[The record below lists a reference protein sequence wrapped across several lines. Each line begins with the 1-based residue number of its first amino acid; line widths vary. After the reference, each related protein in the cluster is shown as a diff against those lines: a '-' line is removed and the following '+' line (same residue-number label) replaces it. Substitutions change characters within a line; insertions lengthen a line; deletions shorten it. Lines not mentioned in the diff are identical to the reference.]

1 MKNLI
6 AKTCLLL
13 TACCI
18 LLTTA
23 QAQLSTPSWS
33 VKFETSK
40 AFIENKGQF
49 EQRLKSVNSKILYA
63 VDNGS
68 VQIYFTQK
76 GLTYKF
82 DRKEKNKN
90 RRDGDET
97 QPRIFFESDLVNMV
111 WEGANPTAE
120 LVAEELNP
128 DYYTYEMKK
137 NEKEYY
143 DIQRI
148 RGYKKL
154 VYKNLYPNI
163 DVEYVFHPQDGIK
176 YALILHPGADI
187 SQVKMKYADGEK
199 LTFTNAGEIFIDT
212 KFGDMVDHAPQT
224 FYADNNVAI
233 SSRFIRNGNTV
244 SFELENYDNTKTV
257 IVDPWV
263 QTPAFGNSNGM
274 WEVDVD
280 GAGNVYAI
288 GGDMPMQLRKFDPTT
303 GATIWTYNT
312 TYDTA
317 TYWLGTMATDLA
329 GNTYVTSGSSATI
342 RKVSTGGGLTWSAS
356 GSGLDEYWCI
366 AFNCDQSK
374 LIVGGTR
381 LAPGFDPTNVG
392 GGILVDGNGMIFD
405 INTSNGSVTNSAAV
419 TDMRGNTFLGLPI
432 SDVEEVRSITSSKNA
447 RYYYLTLD
455 TIGAIDDNLSVC
467 PNGSEIIFEDN
478 HNFAFGYK
486 SENYRPNNGNSGI
499 KAIKANANFV
509 YTHNGSTVQKRSLIN
524 GAILGSATIP
534 GGINISTSF
543 FGTTY
548 NQPGCNGLDIDASG
562 NVYVGSGN
570 GVYKYDANLTQLSSS
585 ATSFAVY
592 DVAVSTNGNV
602 LVCGATGDQNS
613 TSRTG
618 YVQSFSMSAAAPITL
633 ECCDA
638 NICSAGP
645 FCTSDP
651 TVTLT
656 PSGQSGTWSG
666 SGISGNGVFNPA
678 TAGVGVHTITNTL
691 GCGNG
696 AIEIE
701 VINCVALQICLEA
714 NGALTATNGT
724 GPFTWENT
732 TQIQDCSACLPAVP
746 PFIPACSQ
754 PTGCAVMVSGFAAF
768 GGTAA
773 TTSAAPAAYPVRV
786 TDAHGNTLTINSSG
800 SLSNCSQTCTLTLS
814 TSNTPATCGNANGGA
829 SVSITAGTGPY
840 TYSWSPG
847 GATSASISNVAGG
860 NYTVTVT
867 SQGGSC
873 TETASVTVSE
883 SGGITLSSSS
893 TQATCGNANGGA
905 SVSITAGT
913 GPFTYSWSPGGATT
927 SSISNVA
934 AGDYTVT
941 VNGANSC
948 TSTATVTVSST
959 NAITLSNSSTNT
971 TCGNSNGTAAT
982 NITAGTGP
990 YTYLWSPGGATT
1002 ASVSN
1007 LASGNYSVTVSGA
1020 GGCTATGSVNI
1031 GSSTAVSLS
1040 TSATNANCNQNNGSA
1055 TVTASGGSG
1064 SYTYLWTPGNATSAT
1079 AGSLATGNYSVTVN
1093 DGQGC
1098 TATATVLVPQN
1109 TSLTGSAATTE
1120 VTCGQTNNGTIDLSV
1135 SGGSPN
1141 YTYSW
1146 SPGGATTQD
1155 LSGLTAGDYTVTVT
1169 DNSGCQFINT
1179 FTVASENTMVVD
1191 GIAQHETCKGYH
1203 DGTIDLTVTGASGNV
1218 TYLWTPGNAT
1228 TQDLSGLGEGN
1239 YTVTVTDAGNG
1250 CSTTLSYNIQA
1261 GYNFPVTI
1269 TQSGDTLTATTSPNY
1284 QWYHNGVLVPG
1295 AISQTF
1301 VLTEGGYFYCIVG
1314 SQNCEFTS
1322 NTIET
1327 SCICSNGIEDNS
1339 FFQGISVF
1347 PNPANEELNVVIT
1360 LTSVEAAS
1368 ATLIDMTGRRIWL
1381 KNEKDKANNFAW
1393 QIPVADI
1400 AAGNYFVQINVGGQT
1415 KNVKVLVKD

>member
-1 MKNLI
+1 MNKNLI
-6 AKTCLLL
+6 TLFLASCFLFLGSAK
-13 TACCI
+13 
-18 LLTTA
+18 
-23 QAQLSTPSWS
+23 AQLSSPTWS

-49 EQRLKSVNSKILYA
+49 EQRLKSVDSKILYA

-82 DRKEKNKN
+82 DRKEKNKD
-90 RRDGDET
+90 RRDGEEDK
-97 QPRIFFESDLVNMV
+97 PRIFFESDLVNMV
-111 WEGANPTAE
+111 WEGANPNVE

-143 DIQRI
+143 DITRI

-176 YALILHPGADI
+176 YALILHPGADV

-224 FYADNNVAI
+224 FYADNNNAI
-233 SSRFIRNGNTV
+233 TSRFIRNGNTV
-244 SFELENYDNTKTV
+244 SFELGNYDNTKTV

-280 GAGNVYAI
+280 GSGNVYAI

-303 GATIWTYNT
+303 GATVWTYNT

-317 TYWLGTMATDLA
+317 NYWLGTMATDLA
-329 GNTYVTSGSSATI
+329 GNTYVTSGSTANI
-342 RKVSTGGGLTWSAS
+342 RKVSASGGLTWNAA
-356 GSGLDEYWCI
+356 GGGLDEYWCI
-366 AFNCDQSK
+366 AFNCDQTK

-381 LAPGFDPTNVG
+381 LGLFPPAGS
-392 GGILVDGNGMIFD
+392 NGMIFD
-405 INTSNGSVTNSAAV
+405 INTNNGSVTSSQAV
-419 TDMRGNTFLGLPI
+419 GSNRPSIFINDI
-432 SDVEEVRSITSSKNA
+432 SEVRSITSSKNA

-455 TIGAIDDNLSVC
+455 TLGAIDQNLSAC
-467 PNGSEIIFEDN
+467 PNGAIIFERN
-478 HNFAFGYK
+478 HTYAFGYK

-499 KAIKANANFV
+499 KAVKANANFV
-509 YTHNGSTVQKRSLIN
+509 YTHNGAKVEKRSLTN
-524 GAILGSATIP
+524 GAILATANIP
-534 GGINISTSF
+534 GGISTPST
-543 FGTTY
+543 FGGFTF

-570 GVYKYDANLTQLSSS
+570 GVVKYDANLTQLSSS
-585 ATSFAVY
+585 ATSFAVF

-618 YVQSFSMSAAAPITL
+618 YVQSFAMSAAAPITL

-645 FCTSDP
+645 FCASDGA
-651 TVTLT
+651 VTLT
-656 PSGQSGTWSG
+656 PAATSGTWSG
-666 SGISGNGVFNPA
+666 PGISGNGIFNPA
-678 TAGVGVHTITNTL
+678 TAGVGTHTITNTL
-691 GCGNG
+691 GCGSG
-696 AIEIE
+696 SIEITVSE
-701 VINCVALQICLEA
+701 CQALTICLEA

-724 GPFTWENT
+724 GPYTWEDT
-732 TQIQDCSACLPAVP
+732 QQIQDCSGCIL
-746 PFIPACSQ
+746 ACSF
-754 PTGCAVMVSGFAAF
+754 PPGCATTTSGFGTF

-773 TTSAAPAAYPVRV
+773 TTSTAPAAYPVRV
-786 TDAHGNTLTINSSG
+786 TDAHGNTLTVNSSG

-814 TSNTPATCGNANGGA
+814 TSTNPATCGNASGSA
-829 SVSITAGTGPY
+829 TVTITAGTGPY

-847 GATSASISNVAGG
+847 GATTASISNVAGG

-873 TETASVTVSE
+873 TQTANVTVAE

-893 TQATCGNANGGA
+893 TQATCGNSNGSA
-905 SVSITAGT
+905 TVSITAGT
-913 GPFTYSWSPGGATT
+913 GPFTYSWSPSGGTNATA
-927 SSISNVA
+927 SNLA
-934 AGDYTVT
+934 AGNYTVT

-948 TSTATVTVSST
+948 TSTASVTVTST
-959 NAITLSNSSTNT
+959 NAITLSNNSTNT
-971 TCGNSNGTAAT
+971 TCGNANGTAST
-982 NITAGTGP
+982 SITAGTGP

-1002 ASVSN
+1002 ASVSS
-1007 LASGNYSVTVSGA
+1007 LASGNYTVTVTGA

-1109 TSLTGSAATTE
+1109 TSLTGSAATTV
-1120 VTCGQTNNGTIDLSV
+1120 VTCGQTNNGSIDLSV

-1191 GIAQHETCKGYH
+1191 GVAQHETCKGYH
-1203 DGTIDLTVTGASGNV
+1203 DGTINLTVTGASGNV

-1239 YTVTVTDAGNG
+1239 YSVTVTDAGNG

-1284 QWYHNGVLVPG
+1284 QWYHNGVLIPG
-1295 AISQTF
+1295 ATSQSF

-1347 PNPANEELNVVIT
+1347 PNPANEELNVLIT
-1360 LTSVEAAS
+1360 LTTSEAAS
-1368 ATLIDMTGRRIWL
+1368 ITLIDMTGRRLWL

-1400 AAGNYFVQINVGGQT
+1400 AAGSYFVQVNVGGQT

>member
-1 MKNLI
+1 MNKFLPMKNSI
-6 AKTCLLL
+6 TLLL
-13 TACCI
+13 ASCF
-18 LLTTA
+18 LFLTTA

-49 EQRLKSVNSKILYA
+49 EQRLKSVDSKILYA

-111 WEGANPTAE
+111 WEDANHNAE

-176 YALILHPGADI
+176 YALILHPGADV
-187 SQVKMKYADGEK
+187 SKVKMKYADGEK

-212 KFGDMVDHAPQT
+212 KFGDMVDHTPQT
-224 FYADNNVAI
+224 FYADNNNAI

-244 SFELENYDNTKTV
+244 SFELGNYDNTKTV
-257 IVDPWV
+257 VVDPWV

-280 GAGNVYAI
+280 GAGNAYAI
-288 GGDMPMQLRKFDPTT
+288 GGDMPMQLRKFDAV
-303 GATIWTYNT
+303 GATVWTYNT

-317 TYWLGTMATDLA
+317 NYWLGTMATDLA
-329 GNTYVTSGSSATI
+329 GNTYVTSGSNANI
-342 RKVSTGGGLTWSAS
+342 RKVSTAGGLSWNAAGGT
-356 GSGLDEYWCI
+356 LTEYWCI
-366 AFNCDQSK
+366 AFNCDQTK
-374 LIVGGTR
+374 LIVGGTN
-381 LAPGFDPTNVG
+381 LGFFPPAG
-392 GGILVDGNGMIFD
+392 SNGMIFD
-405 INTSNGSVTNSAAV
+405 INTNNGNVISSEAVGSNRPGFIIN
-419 TDMRGNTFLGLPI
+419 DI
-432 SDVEEVRSITSSKNA
+432 SEVRSITSSKNA
-447 RYYYLTLD
+447 RYYYITLD
-455 TIGAIDDNLSVC
+455 TIGCIDDNIGLC
-467 PNGSEIIFEDN
+467 PNGSSIFQEN
-478 HNFAFGYK
+478 HTYAFGYK

-509 YTHNGSTVQKRSLIN
+509 YTHNGITVAKRSLTT
-524 GAILGSATIP
+524 GAIINSVTIP
-534 GGINISTSF
+534 GGLNTTSIGF
-543 FGTTY
+543 

-570 GVYKYDANLTQLSSS
+570 AVIKYDANLTQLSSS
-585 ATSFAVY
+585 PTSFAVF
-592 DVAVSTNGNV
+592 DVAVSTSGNV
-602 LVCGATGDQNS
+602 IVCGATGTSAS

-618 YVQSFSMSAAAPITL
+618 YVQSFAMSAAAPITL

-638 NICSAGP
+638 NICTAGP
-645 FCTSDP
+645 FCTDDP

-656 PSGQSGTWSG
+656 PSGTSGTWSG
-666 SGISGNGVFNPA
+666 PGISGNGLFNPA
-678 TAGVGVHTITNTL
+678 TAGVGTHTITNTL
-691 GCGNG
+691 GCGSG
-696 AIEIE
+696 AVEIQ
-701 VINCVALQICLEA
+701 VIACVALDICLE
-714 NGALTATNGT
+714 TNGT
-724 GPFTWENT
+724 LTANTGTGPYTWEAT
-732 TQIQDCSACLPAVP
+732 GQTQDCSLCFLGCDFP
-746 PFIPACSQ
+746 P
-754 PTGCAVMVSGFAAF
+754 GCATNTTGWVVF
-768 GGTAA
+768 GGTGA
-773 TTSAAPAAYPVRV
+773 TTTAAPAGYPVRV
-786 TDAHGNTLTINSSG
+786 TDNVGNTVTINISG
-800 SLSNCSQTCTLTLS
+800 SLSNCSSSCSLTLATS
-814 TSNTPATCGNANGGA
+814 TNPATCGNANG
-829 SVSITAGTGPY
+829 SVSVTPTGTGPY

-847 GATSASISNVAGG
+847 GATTASVSSLAGG

-867 SQGGSC
+867 SQGGACS
-873 TETASVTVSE
+873 ETASVTVAE

-893 TQATCGNANGGA
+893 TQATCGNSNGSA
-905 SVSITAGT
+905 TVSITAGT
-913 GPFTYSWSPGGATT
+913 GPFTYSWSPSGGTNA
-927 SSISNVA
+927 SASNLA

-948 TSTATVTVSST
+948 SSTASVTVAST

-971 TCGNSNGTAAT
+971 TCGNANGTAST
-982 NITAGTGP
+982 SITAGTGP
-990 YTYLWSPGGATT
+990 YTYLWSPGSATS
-1002 ASVSN
+1002 ASVSS
-1007 LASGNYSVTVSGA
+1007 LASGNYTVTVTGA

-1040 TSATNANCNQNNGSA
+1040 TSATNANCNQSNGSA
-1055 TVTASGGSG
+1055 TVTPSGGSG

-1098 TATATVLVPQN
+1098 TATVTVLVPQN
-1109 TSLTGSAATTE
+1109 TSLTGSATTTE
-1120 VTCGQTNNGTIDLSV
+1120 VTCGQTNNGSIDLSV
-1135 SGGSPN
+1135 SGGTPGF
-1141 YTYSW
+1141 TYSW

-1155 LSGLTAGDYTVTVT
+1155 LSGIAAGDYTVTVT
-1169 DNSGCQFINT
+1169 DNSGCQFIT
-1179 FTVASENTMVVD
+1179 TYTVASENTMVVD
-1191 GIAQHETCKGYH
+1191 GIAQHETCKGYQ
-1203 DGTIDLTVTGASGNV
+1203 DGSVDLTVTGASGNV

-1228 TQDLSGLGEGN
+1228 TQDLSALGEGT
-1239 YTVTVTDAGNG
+1239 YSVTVTDAGNG
-1250 CSTTLSYNIQA
+1250 CSSTLSFNIQA
-1261 GYNFPVTI
+1261 GYNFPVSI
-1269 TQSGDTLTATTSPNY
+1269 SQSGDTLTATTSPNY

-1295 AISQTF
+1295 ATSQTF

-1368 ATLIDMTGRRIWL
+1368 VTLIDMTGRRIWL

-1400 AAGNYFVQINVGGQT
+1400 AAGNYFVQVNVGGQT

>member
-1 MKNLI
+1 MKNSITLI
-6 AKTCLLL
+6 LAFCLLF
-13 TACCI
+13 
-18 LLTTA
+18 LTTTF
-23 QAQLSTPSWS
+23 AQLSTPSWS

-49 EQRLKSVNSKILYA
+49 EQRLKSVESKILYA

-68 VQIYFTQK
+68 VQIYFSQK

-111 WEGANPTAE
+111 WEGANPNAE

-128 DYYTYEMKK
+128 DYYTYEMMK

-143 DIQRI
+143 DITRI

-176 YALILHPGADI
+176 YALILHPGADV
-187 SQVKMKYADGEK
+187 SHVKMKYADGEK
-199 LTFTNAGEIFIDT
+199 LTFTNSGEIFIDT

-224 FYADNNVAI
+224 FYAENDIAI

-244 SFELENYDNTKTV
+244 SFELGNYDNTKTV

-303 GATIWTYNT
+303 GATTWTYNT

-317 TYWLGTMATDLA
+317 NYWLGTMATDLA
-329 GNTYVTSGSSATI
+329 GNTYVTSGSTANI
-342 RKVSTGGGLTWSAS
+342 RKVNANGGLTWNA
-356 GSGLDEYWCI
+356 GGGAFDEYWCI
-366 AFNCDQSK
+366 AFNCDQTK
-374 LIVGGTR
+374 LIVGGTST
-381 LAPGFDPTNVG
+381 GFFPPSTAN
-392 GGILVDGNGMIFD
+392 GIIFD
-405 INTSNGSVTNSAAV
+405 INTNNGNVITSQAVGSNRPG
-419 TDMRGNTFLGLPI
+419 FPI
-432 SDVEEVRSITSSKNA
+432 NDISEVRSITSSKNA

-455 TIGAIDDNLSVC
+455 TIGAIDDNLSAC
-467 PNGSEIIFEDN
+467 PNGNDVIFGKN
-478 HNFAFGYK
+478 HGYAFSYK

-509 YTHNGSTVQKRSLIN
+509 YTHNGTTVHKRSLID
-524 GAILGSATIP
+524 GAIISSATIP
-534 GGINISTSF
+534 GGGSTATLGF
-543 FGTTY
+543 
-548 NQPGCNGLDIDASG
+548 NQPHNNGLDIDASG
-562 NVYVGSGN
+562 NVYVGSAN

-592 DVAVSTNGNV
+592 DVAVGTNGNV
-602 LVCGATGDQNS
+602 IVCGATGDQNS

-618 YVQSFSMSAAAPITL
+618 YVQSFAMSAAAPITL

-645 FCTSDP
+645 FCSDDP

-656 PSGQSGTWSG
+656 PSGTSGTWSG
-666 SGISGNGVFNPA
+666 PGISGNGVFNPA
-678 TAGVGVHTITNTL
+678 TAGAGTHTITNTL
-691 GCGNG
+691 GCGSG
-696 AIEIE
+696 AINIT
-701 VINCVALQICLEA
+701 VLTCVALDICLES
-714 NGALTATNGT
+714 NGTLTANTGV
-724 GPFTWENT
+724 GPFTWEDT
-732 TQIQDCSACLPAVP
+732 QQIQDCSGCFLGCNFP
-746 PFIPACSQ
+746 P
-754 PTGCAVMVSGFAAF
+754 GCATTTSGFAAF

-786 TDAHGNTLTINSSG
+786 TDNHGNTITINSSG

-814 TSNTPATCGNANGGA
+814 TSTTAATCGNTNGGA
-829 SVSITAGTGPY
+829 SVSITAGSGPY

-867 SQGGSC
+867 SQGGAC
-873 TETASVTVSE
+873 TETASVSVAE

-893 TQATCGNANGGA
+893 TQATCGNSNGGA

-927 SSISNVA
+927 SAISNVA

-941 VNGANSC
+941 VNGANNC

-959 NAITLSNSSTNT
+959 NAIILSNNSTNT
-971 TCGNSNGTAAT
+971 TCGNSNGTVST
-982 NITAGTGP
+982 SITAGTGP
-990 YTYLWSPGGATT
+990 YTYEWSPGGATT

-1007 LASGNYSVTVSGA
+1007 LASGNYTVTVTGA
-1020 GGCTATGSVNI
+1020 GGCTASGTISV
-1031 GSSTAVSLS
+1031 GSSTALS
-1040 TSATNANCNQNNGSA
+1040 VTPSATAASCNQSNGSA
-1055 TVTASGGSG
+1055 SVSVSGGSG
-1064 SYTYLWTPGNATSAT
+1064 TYTYLWENQATTS
-1079 AGSLATGNYSVTVN
+1079 SISNLATGEYDVTIN

-1098 TATATVLVPQN
+1098 TSTETVSVPQN
-1109 TSLTGSAATTE
+1109 SSLTGSASLTE
-1120 VTCGQTNNGTIDLSV
+1120 VQCGQTNSGAIDLSV
-1135 SGGSPN
+1135 SGGTPGF
-1141 YTYSW
+1141 TYAW

-1155 LSGLTAGDYTVTVT
+1155 LSGLAAGDYTITIT
-1169 DNSGCQFINT
+1169 DASGCQYIT
-1179 FTVASENTMVVD
+1179 TYTVDSENTMVVD
-1191 GIAQHETCKGYH
+1191 GNAQDETCKGYQ
-1203 DGTIDLTVTGASGNV
+1203 DGTVDLSVTGASGNV

-1228 TQDLSGLGEGN
+1228 TQDISSLGEGS
-1239 YTVTVTDAGNG
+1239 YSVTVTDVGNG
-1250 CSTTLSYNIQA
+1250 CSSTLNFTIQA
-1261 GYNFPVTI
+1261 GYNFPVSI
-1269 TQSGDTLTATTSPNY
+1269 SQSGDTLTATTSPNY
-1284 QWYHNGVLVPG
+1284 QWYHNGVLIPN
-1295 AISQTF
+1295 ATSQTY
-1301 VLTEGGYFYCIVG
+1301 VITEGGYFYCIVG

-1322 NTIET
+1322 NSIET
-1327 SCICSNGIEDNS
+1327 SCICSNSIEDNS
-1339 FFQGISVF
+1339 LFHGFSVY
-1347 PNPANEELNVVIT
+1347 PNPANEELNVVIS
-1360 LTSVEAAS
+1360 LTSVEVAS
-1368 ATLIDMTGRRIWL
+1368 VTLIDLTGRRLWL
-1381 KNEKDKANNFAW
+1381 KNEKDKADNFAW
-1393 QIPVADI
+1393 KIPVADI

-1415 KNVKVLVKD
+1415 KSVKVLVKD